1 MLLFKCCAAHRHNKI
16 ICTTP
21 AQQSWESDDAIQ
33 VLCSASAQ
41 QNYLHSTST
50 PIEGKGLM
58 LCKLCSA
65 SAQQNH
71 LHNTSTAIEEK
82 AVVLFKCYAAHRHNK
97 IICTTPAQQSRG
109 KRLCYSSVV
118 QRIGTTKSFAQHQHS
133 NRGKSDAAIQVLCSA
148 SAQQNYLHNTSTAIE
163 ENAMLLFKC
172 CAAHRHNKIICTA
185 QAQQSRESDDAMQVL
200 CSASAQQNYSHNTST
215 ALQGK
220 KVVLFKC
227 CATHRHN
234 KILLCDCYAHHNLLC
249 TAFAQQKI
257 EVGALQTENAD
268 VNL

>member
-1 MLLFKCCAAHRHNKI
+1 M
-16 ICTTP
+16 
-21 AQQSWESDDAIQ
+21 
-33 VLCSASAQ
+33 
-41 QNYLHSTST
+41 
-50 PIEGKGLM
+50 
-58 LCKLCSA
+58 
-65 SAQQNH
+65 
-71 LHNTSTAIEEK
+71 
-82 AVVLFKCYAAHRHNK
+82 
-97 IICTTPAQQSRG
+97 
-109 KRLCYSSVV
+109 

-133 NRGKSDAAIQVLCSA
+133 NRGESDCAIQVLCSA

-163 ENAMLLFKC
+163 EKAMLLFKC

-200 CSASAQQNYSHNTST
+200 CSASAQQNHSHNTST

-257 EVGALQTENAD
+257 EVGVGNACLLYHERQSSSL
-268 VNL
+268 VFHVFFSRFFFHVFFS

>member
-1 MLLFKCCAAHRHNKI
+1 M
-16 ICTTP
+16 
-21 AQQSWESDDAIQ
+21 
-33 VLCSASAQ
+33 
-41 QNYLHSTST
+41 
-50 PIEGKGLM
+50 
-58 LCKLCSA
+58 
-65 SAQQNH
+65 
-71 LHNTSTAIEEK
+71 
-82 AVVLFKCYAAHRHNK
+82 
-97 IICTTPAQQSRG
+97 
-109 KRLCYSSVV
+109 

-133 NRGKSDAAIQVLCSA
+133 NRGKAI
-148 SAQQNYLHNTSTAIE
+148 
-163 ENAMLLFKC
+163 LLFKC

-200 CSASAQQNYSHNTST
+200 CSASAQQNHSHNTST

-257 EVGALQTENAD
+257 EVGVGNACLLYHERQSSSL
-268 VNL
+268 VFHVFFSRFFFHVFFS